1 MAGILRRLI
10 PKAVVLSVAVIF
22 LGGGGQVAS
31 GAAAN
36 ESVRPLPPYARTAF
50 AYGIGATE
58 AVLVGYV
65 NARGSETTARFQ
77 LGRSRPYGRSFPLG
91 PPEHRYYGH
100 DRSEIEAGAGPLRPG
115 TTYHFRIVAKS
126 AGGNAYGK
134 DQTFKTLPRR
144 RRLNAN

>member
-1 MAGILRRLI
+1 L
-10 PKAVVLSVAVIF
+10 LSNRSKVISLAAAVICGISI
-22 LGGGGQVAS
+22 LSAGGQLAS

-36 ESVRPLPPYARTAF
+36 ESAKPVPPYARTAF
-50 AYGIGATE
+50 AYGISSTE

-77 LGRSRPYGRSFPLG
+77 LGRSKSYGRFFPLG

-100 DRSEIEAGAGPLRPG
+100 HRSEIEAGVGPLRPG

-126 AGGNAYGK
+126 AGRKAYGK
-134 DQTFKTLPRR
+134 DQTFKTLPR
-144 RRLNAN
+144 